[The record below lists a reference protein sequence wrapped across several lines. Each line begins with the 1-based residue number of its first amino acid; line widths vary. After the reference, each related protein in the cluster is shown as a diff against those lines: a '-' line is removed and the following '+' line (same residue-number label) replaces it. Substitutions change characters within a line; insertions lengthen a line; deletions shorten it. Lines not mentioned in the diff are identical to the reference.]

1 MDRIEQRNKLINNG
15 EFIIF
20 KYPYKQFDVGDLVSF
35 HLISDVKSFNK
46 QKAIAMV
53 SSEISHNDL
62 LVENDIILEKFLGK
76 EIFYRVQKKKNSK
89 KLKIVYDFELTNQK
103 DKYEILEK
111 HFKKERC
118 NLRLVT

>member
-1 MDRIEQRNKLINNG
+1 
-15 EFIIF
+15 
-20 KYPYKQFDVGDLVSF
+20 
-35 HLISDVKSFNK
+35 
-46 QKAIAMV
+46 MV